1 MNSLQGGQERNQGTP
16 STLLYS
22 PIRRPPGM
30 ADDTTRQQHVCL
42 KVLSRVCPVFTS
54 QNHQGRKQR
63 SHDHQL
69 AELEQ
74 AVEQERNQ
82 NAVYKARLERT
93 RDYLRYC
100 LDKANEHGFLEFI
113 LENQQT
119 SPPMDDEPE
128 ARPWQ
133 HSMAVRITTLQSA
146 LSHAKLS
153 GWCIEPHE
161 IELHEK
167 IGQGTTADIYRG
179 SWRGLDVAV
188 KWIHSTYFCSNPC
201 AKTWFV
207 QELQTL
213 SRQRHPFVLRLM
225 GACLL
230 PPERGW
236 IVTELLSGKTLAEWL
251 HGHKKRKKER
261 SSLLPTLQERIEK
274 GLEIAQAMQYL
285 HEQKPKVIHR
295 DLKPSNIFLDD
306 ALHVRVADFGHAR
319 FLLDGEQALTG
330 ELGMKYYSSPV
341 NIYEI
346 YIHHTQNLNPEAL
359 KYLIFHLFIGT
370 YVYMAPEVIRCE
382 PYDEKCDVYS
392 FGIIL
397 NELITGQ
404 HPYIETDYGPSQVAL
419 EVTEGRLRP
428 LLPRCHDKNKE
439 LIDLICWSWDGDASN
454 RPSFTSV
461 TSSLKK
467 IREGYRQPQDG

>member
-1 MNSLQGGQERNQGTP
+1 
-16 STLLYS
+16 
-22 PIRRPPGM
+22 M
-30 ADDTTRQQHVCL
+30 ADGTTRQQHVCL

-54 QNHQGRKQR
+54 QNHQGTKQR
-63 SHDHQL
+63 SHDHQQL
-69 AELEQ
+69 AELIEQ
-74 AVEQERNQ
+74 AVQRERNLS
-82 NAVYKARLERT
+82 AVYRARLER
-93 RDYLRYC
+93 RKDYLRYC
-100 LDKANEHGFLEFI
+100 LDKANEHGFLEFF
-113 LENQQT
+113 LGHQRT
-119 SPPMDDEPE
+119 SPPVDVEPK
-128 ARPWQ
+128 ARPWPRC
-133 HSMAVRITTLQSA
+133 MAVRITSLPA
-146 LSHAKLS
+146 AVWHAKLN

-230 PPERGW
+230 PPERG
-236 IVTELLSGKTLAEWL
+236 IFTNRNPK
-251 HGHKKRKKER
+251 
-261 SSLLPTLQERIEK
+261 SST
-274 GLEIAQAMQYL
+274 A
-285 HEQKPKVIHR
+285 R

-306 ALHVRVADFGHAR
+306 ALHVRVADFGHSR
-319 FLLDGEQALTG
+319 FLLDGEQLSTHG
-330 ELGMKYYSSPV
+330 GIGRSKV
-341 NIYEI
+341 F
-346 YIHHTQNLNPEAL
+346 
-359 KYLIFHLFIGT
+359 FHLFLGT

-404 HPYIETDYGPSQVAL
+404 HPYMI
-419 EVTEGRLRP
+419 
-428 LLPRCHDKNKE
+428 
-439 LIDLICWSWDGDASN
+439 
-454 RPSFTSV
+454 
-461 TSSLKK
+461 
-467 IREGYRQPQDG
+467 YRN